1 MQQPSIGL
9 SDLTSL
15 ECMAIPTKESSEVS
29 AKVEAVLSNI
39 QQRYKKDQIY
49 VSYYLTCATCPLN
62 FFYYVVYSILEAVLQ
77 KKIKLPKLKLIFEPF
92 WSILAFTFLL

>member
-9 SDLTSL
+9 SDLTNL

-49 VSYYLTCATCPLN
+49 VSYVNDFLQFCFGTYALVLVLVLN
-62 FFYYVVYSILEAVLQ
+62 
-77 KKIKLPKLKLIFEPF
+77 
-92 WSILAFTFLL
+92 

>member
-9 SDLTSL
+9 SDLTNL

-62 FFYYVVYSILEAVLQ
+62 FFDYVVYSIYKNHGKF
-77 KKIKLPKLKLIFEPF
+77 KKWHF
-92 WSILAFTFLL
+92 